1 VVKEMNRLGMLVDIS
16 HVSAATMADA
26 MRVSQAP
33 VIASHSSAYA
43 ICPSPRNV
51 PDDMLLAVK
60 KNDGVVM
67 VNFYSG
73 FIVPELAK
81 KTRAMMQEYRAKYP
95 DAGVRA
101 RAIEAWYGTEGAKL
115 PRGTIKDV
123 ADHVDHLVKVAG
135 IDHVGLGSDF
145 DGITRWPEGLDDVS
159 SFPRL
164 TDELLRRGY
173 SEEDIHKIL
182 GRNVLRAF
190 RQAEQAAKRLQATT
204 APEVDEVAAEKKD

>member
-1 VVKEMNRLGMLVDIS
+1 
-16 HVSAATMADA
+16 
-26 MRVSQAP
+26 
-33 VIASHSSAYA
+33 
-43 ICPSPRNV
+43 
-51 PDDMLLAVK
+51 
-60 KNDGVVM
+60 
-67 VNFYSG
+67 
-73 FIVPELAK
+73 
-81 KTRAMMQEYRAKYP
+81 MMQEYRTRYP
-95 DAGVRA
+95 DPSERV
-101 RAIEAWYGTEGAKL
+101 RAIEAWYRTEGTKL

-173 SEEDIHKIL
+173 SDEDVHKIL

-190 RQAEQAAKRLQATT
+190 REAEQVAKRLQATT
-204 APEVDEVAAEKKD
+204 TPEVDEIVPEKSP